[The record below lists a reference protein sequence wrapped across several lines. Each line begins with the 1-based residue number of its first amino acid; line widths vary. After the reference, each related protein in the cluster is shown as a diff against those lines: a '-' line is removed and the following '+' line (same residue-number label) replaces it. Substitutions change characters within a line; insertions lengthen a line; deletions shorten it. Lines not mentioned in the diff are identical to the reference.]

1 MNDAMLTTA
10 TMTDPGT
17 SLPSPGPWQPLLEDR
32 LDPGLAFRQFRDR
45 GPVLADLLA
54 DGSDLGAEFRS
65 ELVPDGTDLGPQ
77 GAGHDEADGD
87 KPAEH
92 RHKRR
97 PVEALGGRSPN
108 RLSQELDLL
117 PREAVACPFRR
128 VGQRLSSFTLR
139 PNLCASPTFR
149 KALALAVTLALASTA
164 HAQTRPLGTVP
175 GTPPDSLAGL
185 RDCRAEALQ
194 EAWDEMLPLQAEAVK
209 AEVLALCTERVEAVA
224 TFLAGQA
231 RLDAALAELRA
242 SGASS
247 GGSRELSV
255 PDAVPRLRAEI
266 SGLRDRIARL
276 EGQPERPETEAT
288 LAGLRGELASAQAD
302 LARLEGGAASGDP
315 QVVPADPAELEETG
329 DVAAP
334 SAPETL
340 PPPGSGLLAAPG
352 PDAQDPPLTDGSVT
366 ALAPPG
372 TVMPGASPAM
382 AAEASD
388 APRPGPTEWR
398 AVFAV
403 RQDGGPWLVR
413 LQGSREIRLPVPVSG
428 TGEAGS
434 DAVIPS
440 DIRWKSV
447 TESDLPVDL
456 SVGDLLPDGTALL
469 AVTPAGVEIGDPDDP
484 DAEPVLVRFA
494 TADDSDPGALEWD
507 FKVIEGEQE

>member
-1 MNDAMLTTA
+1 MARRPLPATTA
-10 TMTDPGT
+10 FLIG
-17 SLPSPGPWQPLLEDR
+17 
-32 LDPGLAFRQFRDR
+32 
-45 GPVLADLLA
+45 
-54 DGSDLGAEFRS
+54 
-65 ELVPDGTDLGPQ
+65 
-77 GAGHDEADGD
+77 
-87 KPAEH
+87 
-92 RHKRR
+92 
-97 PVEALGGRSPN
+97 
-108 RLSQELDLL
+108 
-117 PREAVACPFRR
+117 
-128 VGQRLSSFTLR
+128 
-139 PNLCASPTFR
+139 
-149 KALALAVTLALASTA
+149 LAVTLSLATTA
-164 HAQTRPLGTVP
+164 HAQTRTLGAVP
-175 GTPPDSLAGL
+175 GAPPGIGETLGDCPADLL
-185 RDCRAEALQ
+185 R
-194 EAWDEMLPLQAEAVK
+194 EAWNEMLPQQAEVVER
-209 AEVLALCTERVEAVA
+209 EVLALCTERVEAIA
-224 TFLAGQA
+224 AFLAGQA
-231 RLDAALAELRA
+231 RLDAALAELRVSDA
-242 SGASS
+242 SPGTAAPDGA
-247 GGSRELSV
+247 RME
-255 PDAVPRLRAEI
+255 RLRGEI
-266 SGLRDRIARL
+266 AGLRDRIARL

-366 ALAPPG
+366 AHAPPG
-372 TVMPGASPAM
+372 TVMPGASPAL
-382 AAEASD
+382 AAAASD

>member
-1 MNDAMLTTA
+1 M
-10 TMTDPGT
+10 
-17 SLPSPGPWQPLLEDR
+17 
-32 LDPGLAFRQFRDR
+32 
-45 GPVLADLLA
+45 
-54 DGSDLGAEFRS
+54 
-65 ELVPDGTDLGPQ
+65 
-77 GAGHDEADGD
+77 
-87 KPAEH
+87 
-92 RHKRR
+92 
-97 PVEALGGRSPN
+97 
-108 RLSQELDLL
+108 
-117 PREAVACPFRR
+117 
-128 VGQRLSSFTLR
+128 
-139 PNLCASPTFR
+139 
-149 KALALAVTLALASTA
+149 ALAVTLALASTA

-302 LARLEGGAASGDP
+302 LARLEGSAASGDP

-340 PPPGSGLLAAPG
+340 PPPGSGLLAA
-352 PDAQDPPLTDGSVT
+352 QDPPSSEVGIDT
-366 ALAPPG
+366 AVPPTVAPPG

-388 APRPGPTEWR
+388 APRPGPPVGGGGC
-398 AVFAV
+398 AVGL
-403 RQDGGPWLVR
+403 GGGRGVGR
-413 LQGSREIRLPVPVSG
+413 LQGSRDIRLPVPVSG

-469 AVTPAGVEIGDPDDP
+469 AVTSAGVEIGDPDDP

-494 TADDSDPGALEWD
+494 TAEDSDPGALEWD